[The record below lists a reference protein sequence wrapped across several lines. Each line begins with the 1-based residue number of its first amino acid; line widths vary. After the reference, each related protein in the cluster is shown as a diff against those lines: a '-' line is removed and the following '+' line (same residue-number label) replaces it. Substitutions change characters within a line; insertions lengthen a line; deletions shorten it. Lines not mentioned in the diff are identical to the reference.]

1 MTREE
6 AKELLPIVQA
16 FAEGKTIQYRVS
28 PSFPRLNNHDISYVK
43 EWFDIDEDKCDGF
56 SCDGTIDYR
65 IKPEPK
71 YRPFKTKE
79 ECWNEMLKHQP
90 FGWITSKKTDNYVFI
105 DYVGELNSCVC
116 ISFTAGESECYPA
129 EMLFDKYKFVD
140 GTPFGMCD
148 D

>member
-6 AKELLPIVQA
+6 AKELLPIMQA
-16 FAEGKTIQYRVS
+16 FAEGKTIE
-28 PSFPRLNNHDISYVK
+28 FLNNNGKWEELDDIVFCREPKY
-43 EWFDIDEDKCDGF
+43 
-56 SCDGTIDYR
+56 YR
-65 IKPEPK
+65 IKQEPK
-71 YRPFKTKE
+71 YRPFKTKK
-79 ECWNEMLKHQP
+79 ECWNEMMKHQP

-116 ISFTAGESECYPA
+116 ISFTAGESDCYPA

>member
-1 MTREE
+1 MTKEE
-6 AKELLPIVQA
+6 AKELLPIMQA
-16 FAEGKTIQYRVS
+16 FAEGKTIQIYDGEEGKWIDMTID
-28 PSFPRLNNHDISYVK
+28 PSFNLIPSY
-43 EWFDIDEDKCDGF
+43 
-56 SCDGTIDYR
+56 YR

-71 YRPFKTKE
+71 YRPFKTKG
-79 ECWNEMLKHQP
+79 ECWHDMQKHQP

-129 EMLFDKYKFVD
+129 EMLFDNYKFVD

>member
-1 MTREE
+1 MLFRSDTDEINLE
-6 AKELLPIVQA
+6 Y
-16 FAEGKTIQYRVS
+16 EGKKIK
-28 PSFPRLNNHDISYVK
+28 H
-43 EWFDIDEDKCDGF
+43 
-56 SCDGTIDYR
+56 R

-140 GTPFGMCD
+140 GTQFGMCD